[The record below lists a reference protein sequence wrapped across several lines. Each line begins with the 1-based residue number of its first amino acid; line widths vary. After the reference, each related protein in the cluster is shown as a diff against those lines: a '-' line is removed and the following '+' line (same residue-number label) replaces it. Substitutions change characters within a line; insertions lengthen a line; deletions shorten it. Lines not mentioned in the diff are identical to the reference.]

1 MRMITM
7 KQCVSNSFPLPH
19 EMFEI
24 GLSRGALLVYIY
36 LVYHKSLRRKCDDLS
51 YAVISQA
58 VGLCEK
64 TVRTHLRTLVSEELI
79 QMSSIDGSAFT
90 YTLCLIQGKVE
101 KCRTINSVPVRKTS
115 WWFTKQSWLT
125 GEKFNAV
132 FSLPNE
138 VFRLG
143 LKSGELLVYIYLQ
156 YQKGAVSGQCYP
168 SYATI
173 GTAVGMS
180 RKTVQKHVCALVDK
194 GLIET
199 ENTSVFT
206 HGLKVNGNL
215 RYTITPIIQVLKE
228 REGELLAEMKRAV
241 AQRKWDEKC
250 RPSTAVAQDR

>member
-1 MRMITM
+1 MQMIAM
-7 KQCVSNSFPLPH
+7 QPCVSNSFPLPH
-19 EMFEI
+19 EVFEL
-24 GLSRGALLVYIY
+24 GLSRGILLVYIY
-36 LVYHKSLRRKCDDLS
+36 LIHHKSLRRKCDDLS
-51 YAVISQA
+51 CAVISQA

-64 TVRTHLRTLVSEELI
+64 TVRAHLRTLVGEELI
-79 QMSSIDGSAFT
+79 QMSSINEGVFT
-90 YTLCLIQGKVE
+90 YTLCLIQDKVE
-101 KCRTINSVPVRKTS
+101 KCRTANSVSVRKAS
-115 WWFTKQSWLT
+115 WWSTKQMWLT

-173 GTAVGMS
+173 GAAVGMS

-215 RYTITPIIQVLKE
+215 RYTITPICQVLKK
-228 REGELLAEMKRAV
+228 RETELLAEMRRAA

-250 RPSTAVAQDR
+250 RPSAAVAQDR

>member
-1 MRMITM
+1 MIAM
-7 KQCVSNSFPLPH
+7 QQCVSNSFPLPH
-19 EMFEI
+19 EIFELS
-24 GLSRGALLVYIY
+24 LSRGALLVYIY

-51 YAVISQA
+51 CAMISQA

-64 TVRTHLRTLVSEELI
+64 TVRAHLRILVSEKLI
-79 QMSSIDGSAFT
+79 QMSDIDRSTFT
-90 YTLCLIQGKVE
+90 YTLCLIQDKVE
-101 KCRTINSVPVRKTS
+101 KCRAANSVSVRKAS
-115 WWFTKQSWLT
+115 WWSTKKMWLT

-132 FSLPNE
+132 FSLPHE

-173 GTAVGMS
+173 GAAVGMS

-194 GLIET
+194 GLIAT
-199 ENTSVFT
+199 ENTSVFI

-215 RYTITPIIQVLKE
+215 RYTITPINQVLKE
-228 REGELLAEMKRAV
+228 RKGELLTEMKRAV

-250 RPSTAVAQDR
+250 RSTATMAQGC

>member
-1 MRMITM
+1 MIAM
-7 KQCVSNSFPLPH
+7 QRCASNSFPLPH
-19 EMFEI
+19 EVFEL
-24 GLSRGALLVYIY
+24 GLSRGTLLVYIY
-36 LVYHKSLRRKCDDLS
+36 LVHHKSLRRRCDDLS
-51 YAVISQA
+51 CAVISQA
-58 VGLCEK
+58 IGLCEK
-64 TVRTHLRTLVSEELI
+64 TVRTHLHTLVSEKLI
-79 QMSSIDGSAFT
+79 QMSSINESAFT
-90 YTLCLIQGKVE
+90 YTLCLIQDKVE
-101 KCRTINSVPVRKTS
+101 KCRAANSVLVRKAS
-115 WWFTKQSWLT
+115 WRTTKQMWLT

-173 GTAVGMS
+173 GAAVGMS

-194 GLIET
+194 GLIAT

-215 RYTITPIIQVLKE
+215 RYTITPINKVLKE
-228 REGELLAEMKRAV
+228 REGELLTEMKRV
-241 AQRKWDEKC
+241 AAQHKWDEKC
-250 RPSTAVAQDR
+250 KSNTAVAQGY

>member
-1 MRMITM
+1 MIAM
-7 KQCVSNSFPLPH
+7 QQCVANSFPLPH
-19 EMFEI
+19 EVFEL

-36 LVYHKSLRRKCDDLS
+36 LVYHKSLRRKYDNLS
-51 YAVISQA
+51 CAVISQA

-64 TVRTHLRTLVSEELI
+64 TVRTHLHTLVSEKLI
-79 QMSSIDGSAFT
+79 QMSSISKSVFT
-90 YTLCLIQGKVE
+90 YTLCLIQDKVE
-101 KCRTINSVPVRKTS
+101 KCRAGNSVSVRKAS
-115 WWFTKQSWLT
+115 WWSTKQMWLT

-132 FSLPNE
+132 FSLPHE

-215 RYTITPIIQVLKE
+215 RYTIKPIIQVLKE
-228 REGELLAEMKRAV
+228 REGELLAEMKRAT
-241 AQRKWDEKC
+241 AQRIWDEKC
-250 RPSTAVAQDR
+250 RSNTAVAQGC